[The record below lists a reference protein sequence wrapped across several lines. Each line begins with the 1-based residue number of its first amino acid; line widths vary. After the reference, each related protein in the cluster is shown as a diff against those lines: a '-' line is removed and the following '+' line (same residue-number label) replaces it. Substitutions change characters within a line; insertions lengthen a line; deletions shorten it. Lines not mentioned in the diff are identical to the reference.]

1 MAWLSRSRIEGLR
14 TRWHT
19 RDMIRPRPN
28 ADGSI
33 PTRKSLLERL
43 KAWDDHVSWKE
54 FFDTYWGL
62 IYGVARQCGLND
74 AEAQDVV
81 QETIVAVA
89 QNISEFHYDPA
100 RGSFKSWLLRQTRW
114 RVQGNFRKR
123 HYQRD
128 GQRFPREQPL
138 DAAKLEQEPALPDF
152 DLDAAW
158 EAEWERNLL
167 EVALQSVKT
176 QVTPRQYQL
185 FSLHVLN
192 ELPARLVAQR
202 LGVKLAEVYFAK
214 YRVSS
219 LVKKEVKR
227 LERTME

>member
-1 MAWLSRSRIEGLR
+1 
-14 TRWHT
+14 
-19 RDMIRPRPN
+19 MIRPSGTS
-28 ADGSI
+28 DDSI
-33 PTRKSLLERL
+33 PTRRSLLERL
-43 KAWDDHVSWKE
+43 KVWDDHASWKE

-62 IYGVARQCGLND
+62 IYGVARQAGLND

-89 QNISEFHYDPA
+89 KNISDFHYDPA

-123 HYQRD
+123 QYQRD
-128 GQRFPREQPL
+128 GERFPREQPL
-138 DAAKLEQEPALPDF
+138 DTAVLEQQPALPDF

-167 EVALQSVKT
+167 DVALQNVKAR
-176 QVTPRQYQL
+176 VTPRQYQL

-192 ELPARLVAQR
+192 EMPARLVAQR
-202 LGVKLAEVYFAK
+202 LGVKLAQVYFAK
-214 YRVSS
+214 YRIGR
-219 LVKKEVKR
+219 LIKKEVKR
-227 LERTME
+227 LERSMS